1 MRELAAELRANPPGR
16 LLAPQQDSYGNCWLL
31 TALVGLQQHNPRLLL
46 DMITLYPR
54 FASVQ
59 LPCRPPMHIDYLIPP
74 NLVRIR
80 EAADLYYALI
90 CKALCVVLHR
100 EGGACLYGACHGGK
114 VSIALSMLCPTHP
127 PLVFC
132 ETLRDNAWHSLLLL
146 RPLGSHLI
154 CYDPHHGRIM
164 VAAQS
169 CNLVL
174 YSSCS
179 SGAPSTCRCG
189 SRSPCRIL
197 DTGRSY
203 PS

>member
-1 MRELAAELRANPPGR
+1 MHELAAELCANPPER

-80 EAADLYYALI
+80 EVADLYYALI
-90 CKALCVVLHR
+90 CKALCVVLHM
-100 EGGACLYGACHGGK
+100 EGGAWFAHKRHQCLYSACHGGQ

-127 PLVFC
+127 P
-132 ETLRDNAWHSLLLL
+132 NGLL
-146 RPLGSHLI
+146 RNSEGQH
-154 CYDPHHGRIM
+154 
-164 VAAQS
+164 VA
-169 CNLVL
+169 
-174 YSSCS
+174 
-179 SGAPSTCRCG
+179 
-189 SRSPCRIL
+189 
-197 DTGRSY
+197 
-203 PS
+203 